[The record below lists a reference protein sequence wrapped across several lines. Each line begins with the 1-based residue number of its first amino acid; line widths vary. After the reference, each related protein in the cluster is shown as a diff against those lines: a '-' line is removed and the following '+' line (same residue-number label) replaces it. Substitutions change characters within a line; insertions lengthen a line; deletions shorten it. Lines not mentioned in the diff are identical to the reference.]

1 MATRRNCDSC
11 GKAYT
16 AKTARSRFCSTACR
30 VRASRGV
37 VVPIETKA
45 PTSRSTKEA
54 SASPELV
61 GVLGATYREL
71 DAAERLET
79 AYGQAAMVLARRID
93 AGRDTGSAMA
103 TMTRQLRETLA
114 EALKGARREGSKLD
128 ELTERRRQRLH
139 RGA

>member
-1 MATRRNCDSC
+1 VKRNCDSC
-11 GKAYT
+11 GVEYE
-16 AKTARSRFCSTACR
+16 AKTARSRFHSATCR

-37 VVPIETKA
+37 VIEMPA
-45 PTSRSTKEA
+45 ASRTSTTTTG
-54 SASPELV
+54 SASPAVQLT

-71 DAAERLET
+71 EAAERIET

-128 ELTERRRQRLH
+128 ELTAKRQQRLG